1 VINELE
7 RRKPDWVEGDWA
19 VLADFQKWAFPRPK
33 LRFRPMRV
41 DGKIQVGGGRVF
53 GPEYD
58 ESLSII
64 LGTKEAESF
73 EILTVKF
80 DMAVRLLQSNYNLTD
95 DETFD
100 LLSLDLEDPA
110 SVERFDVVSNILA
123 GIAPKPSADTS
134 TSPL

>member
-1 VINELE
+1 
-7 RRKPDWVEGDWA
+7 
-19 VLADFQKWAFPRPK
+19 
-33 LRFRPMRV
+33 MRV